1 MRIVAGSA
9 RRRRL
14 NTLEGTDTRPTS
26 DRVRE
31 AVFNALYSA
40 GAVDDVTV
48 LDLFAG
54 SGAMGLEALS
64 RGAAFVTFVESS
76 PAALRVLR
84 DNIDLLGFDD
94 RCTVLPVDALRY
106 IDAAP
111 SFDLAILDPPYAFDG
126 WARLLASVHADVV
139 VVESDRIIELGAR
152 WASFKQARYA
162 GTVVELARVVGDSPS
177 APSFTDPEQ
186 TA

>member
-1 MRIVAGSA
+1 MPSTTPRCSICSRVAAPWAS
-9 RRRRL
+9 RH
-14 NTLEGTDTRPTS
+14 S
-26 DRVRE
+26 
-31 AVFNALYSA
+31 
-40 GAVDDVTV
+40 
-48 LDLFAG
+48 
-54 SGAMGLEALS
+54 LEA
-64 RGAAFVTFVESS
+64 AAFVTFVESS

-106 IDAAP
+106 IDTAP
-111 SFDLAILDPPYAFDG
+111 RFDLAILDPPYAFDG
-126 WARLLASVHADVV
+126 WNPLLASVDAEVV

-162 GTVVELARVVGDSPS
+162 GTVVELARVLGDPPS
-177 APSFTDPEQ
+177 ALSLTDPEQ